1 MSQFL
6 FSQICYACKFKS
18 PVGSPMAGLPGGRLL
33 LPPPQLCLLRQAG
46 SPEGQEKEEEEEV
59 AGASSSGRRRTDQ
72 EAEHLHPAQQVRSVL
87 PDGVN
92 GHKVSALVAFIY
104 YIYKKRRCQRLE
116 VQPTLS

>member
-1 MSQFL
+1 
-6 FSQICYACKFKS
+6 
-18 PVGSPMAGLPGGRLL
+18 MAGLPGGRLL

-104 YIYKKRRCQRLE
+104 YIYKKEDARDLKFYLLYPNYQLQKWMPKTVL
-116 VQPTLS
+116 VQKFL